1 MKKLMQISEDTLLPI
16 SLVIVL
22 VGGVFWLSS
31 AYSQISANAADI
43 ADIKQERETLTAVV
57 SRIDRRLSRIEG
69 RLKIKG
75 REEYDEESD

>member
-1 MKKLMQISEDTLLPI
+1 MRLFKISEETLLPI

-31 AYSQISANAADI
+31 AYSQITANAADI
-43 ADIKQERETLTAVV
+43 ADIKDERVELTTVI

-75 REEYDEESD
+75 REDYGEETD